1 MSSGQYT
8 PKSLA
13 SHFSPPQGYVGA
25 FGWISGFSADVRFL
39 NEAADRFTGQGSLQR
54 MQMGEVRLAL
64 MLDPHQAALLPTS
77 VPGLAHLPLRDPGR
91 TPFRLMHAKVALLGF
106 RHEQDAARWC
116 VRLVVSTGNWTR
128 QTVEDSLDL
137 ACDLQVFSE
146 TLGQAD
152 CAQERVDI
160 KAATQFLAALR
171 ALYDTRLLDAGIPLT
186 GGDAAVELDTWLRA
200 CGKKINNP
208 QALLPRFIDS
218 RTRPLLEEI
227 LDAVVARQRK
237 PSGYLAMGS
246 GFYEGRANGSSDANA
261 RPVVPAKVVSRL
273 KQANL
278 LKEHGEVELYV
289 EPTACQS
296 IAAAVDYLGQH
307 PDHAIAVHAAV
318 PTAALYGER
327 SARTLHAK
335 FIFAANLSQ
344 RTGACNNAWLYLGS
358 GNFTEAGMLQKMSAR
373 AGNLEAGMVLFP
385 DDLYW
390 RGDARGSAKDPAL
403 LSNRLPVGGP
413 LLDADAPGLS
423 AGEPWQPATSQNYA
437 APMAFLH
444 WREEGV
450 LALSAEGD
458 DTQPLPDAVD
468 VLNETGEACAR
479 VAGGY
484 AWPGTA
490 PRMVRL
496 RWHSDDERR
505 EAWVPVID
513 AFGRVAATPL
523 GAMELADVELQ
534 LMCFPGVPEPEGEV
548 PESEDHEVAPGSP
561 AGKTRA
567 AQRAVSQ
574 GAAIRQMMGM
584 VERIASRQVDIAA
597 TDWARWCVRLEQA
610 LCQAQGSEAVNAFV
624 AMGINPLSPL
634 RAVPFRPAFAEDGA
648 VESGMRY
655 EAMLDRVEQAWKTQ
669 GLAAVEGVA

>member
-1 MSSGQYT
+1 MSSGNYT
-8 PKSLA
+8 PQSLV
-13 SHFSPPQGYVGA
+13 SHFSPPKGYVGT
-25 FGWISGFSADVRFL
+25 FGWISGFSADFRFL
-39 NEAADRFTGQGSLQR
+39 NEAGDRFTGLGSLQR

-64 MLDPHQAALLPTS
+64 MLDPHQPALLPTS
-77 VPGLAHLPLRDPGR
+77 VPGLAHLPLRDPGQK
-91 TPFRLMHAKVALLGF
+91 PFRLMHAKVAVLGF

-186 GGDAAVELDTWLRA
+186 GGDAAVELDEWLRA
-200 CGKKINNP
+200 CGKKVNNP
-208 QALLPRFIDS
+208 QGLLPRFIDS
-218 RTRPLLEEI
+218 RTRPLLTEI
-227 LDAVVARQRK
+227 LDAVGARQRK

-246 GFYEGRANGSSDANA
+246 GFYEGSANGTSDGNA
-261 RPVVPAKVVSRL
+261 RPVVPVKVVSRL
-273 KQANL
+273 KQAHL
-278 LKEHGEVELYV
+278 LKERGKVELYV

-296 IAAAVDYLGQH
+296 IAAAVYYLGQH

-318 PTAALYGER
+318 PNVALYGER

-335 FIFAANLSQ
+335 FIFAANRSEQ
-344 RTGACNNAWLYLGS
+344 TGACNNAWLYMGS
-358 GNFTEAGMLQKMSAR
+358 GNFTDAGMLQKMSAGG
-373 AGNLEAGMVLFP
+373 GNLEAGMVLFP

-390 RGDARGSAKDPAL
+390 RGNSKDPAL

-423 AGEPWQPATSQNYA
+423 AGEPWQPPTGQNDA
-437 APMAFLH
+437 APLAFLH
-444 WREEGV
+444 WREEGI
-450 LALSAEGD
+450 LAPSAKGED
-458 DTQPLPDAVD
+458 AQPLPDGVD
-468 VLNETGEACAR
+468 VLDESGEACAH

-496 RWHSDDERR
+496 RWQRDGEQR

-523 GAMELADVELQ
+523 GVMELADVEQQ
-534 LMCFPGVPEPEGEV
+534 LMSFPGVPEPEGDV
-548 PESEDHEVAPGSP
+548 SEYEDNEDGPGGPPGS
-561 AGKTRA
+561 TRA

-597 TDWARWCVRLEQA
+597 TDWARWCVRLEQT
-610 LCQAQGSEAVNAFV
+610 LCQAQESEAVNAFV

-634 RAVPFRPAFAEDGA
+634 RAAPFRPPYAEDGT
-648 VESGMRY
+648 VEPGMRY
-655 EAMLDRVEQAWKTQ
+655 EAMLDRVEQAWRTQ